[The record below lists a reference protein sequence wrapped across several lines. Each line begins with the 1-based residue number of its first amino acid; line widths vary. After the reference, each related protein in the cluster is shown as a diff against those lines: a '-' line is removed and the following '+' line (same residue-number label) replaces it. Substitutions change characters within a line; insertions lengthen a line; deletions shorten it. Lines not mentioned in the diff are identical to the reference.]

1 MSNAPIKVALVQMT
15 SGLDVDANA
24 AFVRSAIAQGAA
36 QGATLISTPE
46 MTNFLAK
53 GRAEAFARAVPES
66 EDTVLQ
72 SAIDAAKTHRVW
84 VHLGSLCIALGGDM
98 LANRT
103 LVITPNGDVTAR
115 YDKLHMFDVDLGAG
129 EVYKESA
136 LYQQG
141 DYAVTAEMCGAVC
154 GLSICY
160 DLRFAALYQ
169 TLAQAGA
176 KILFIP
182 AAFTQPT
189 GEAHWETLLR
199 ARAIETGC
207 YVIAAGQTGTH
218 ESGRKTHGHSMV
230 IDPWG
235 RVLES
240 LERQPGILYAS
251 LDLQQVE
258 EARRKLPSL
267 SHSRTFDLLEA

>member
-1 MSNAPIKVALVQMT
+1 MSNALIKVALVQMT
-15 SGLDVDANA
+15 SALDVAANA
-24 AFVRSAIAQGAA
+24 AFVRGAIAESAA

-53 GRAEAFARAVPES
+53 GRAEAFARAVPED
-66 EDTVLQ
+66 EDVVLRA
-72 SAIDAAKTHRVW
+72 AIDAAKAHGVW
-84 VHLGSLCIALGGDM
+84 VHLGSLCIALDGDM

-103 LVITPNGDVTAR
+103 LVITPQGTVAAR

-136 LYQQG
+136 LYQKG
-141 DYAVTAEMCGAVC
+141 AHAVTAEMCGAVC

-207 YVIAAGQTGTH
+207 YVVAAGQTGTH

-230 IDPWG
+230 VDPWG

-240 LERQPGILYAS
+240 LEREPGILYGT
-251 LDLQQVE
+251 LDLQQVD
-258 EARRKLPSL
+258 EARRKVPSL
-267 SHSRTFDLLEA
+267 SHRRAFDLLKK